1 MNNGLTTL
9 RDLFIET
16 FRVFGEKFMENIP
29 YFFVGI
35 IFFLLGWL
43 LARLVGRGVE
53 KLLRSLK
60 FDILAEKVK
69 ATQVLQAANIRYAP
83 SAIIGRFAYWVIVL
97 LVFVSVSEAL
107 GWRRLSYELA
117 RVLDYWPNFVSAL
130 LFFIVGTYIASFIRD
145 FIKGATLSLGIS
157 TGKIISS
164 FIFYLLFIII
174 TLTALKQGGIETS
187 IITSNLFIIMGSVM
201 LSIAIS
207 YGFAS
212 RNVLEN
218 ILASFFTK
226 RNFHKGQIIE
236 VDGVRGV
243 ITEIN
248 NIAVTLQ
255 TSDSEKVVI
264 PSNQLLKTKVK
275 IIKHQL

>member
-1 MNNGLTTL
+1 MNNGFETL

-29 YFFVGI
+29 YFLVGL

-43 LARLVGRGVE
+43 LARLVGRLVE
-53 KLLRSLK
+53 RLLRSLK
-60 FDILAEKVK
+60 FDILAEKIKV
-69 ATQVLQAANIRYAP
+69 TQVLQAANIRYAP
-83 SAIIGRFAYWVIVL
+83 SAIAGRIAYWVIVL

-130 LFFIVGTYIASFIRD
+130 LFFIIGTYIASFIRD
-145 FIKGATLSLGIS
+145 FIRGATLSLGIS
-157 TGKIISS
+157 TGKVISS

-201 LSIAIS
+201 LSLAIS

-212 RNVLEN
+212 RHVLEN

-226 RNFHKGQIIE
+226 RNFHKGQLIE
-236 VDGVRGV
+236 VDGIQGV
-243 ITEIN
+243 IVEIS

-255 TSDSEKVVI
+255 TNEQEKVVI
-264 PSNQLLKTKVK
+264 PSHQLLKSKVK
-275 IIKHQL
+275 VIRQQV